1 MTNHLTLRDYAIAAM
16 MNLMWGLNLIA
27 VKEGI
32 NHLSPLTA
40 AWLRQ
45 TVVLLICL
53 PALKIIPGKMRD
65 LLWLG
70 LFSGVIFYILTN
82 LALSVSTNVAALAIA
97 GQLGSPVAVIL
108 GVIFLGET
116 IHKRRIAGM
125 LLAFAGVAII
135 VFDPAALDERL
146 GLIITAAGGVVWGI
160 CSFIQR
166 RLAGV
171 PLLSIFAWMGLIGS
185 LGLLPIALAFEP
197 GQMRALPSVPLSTFG
212 WILFSALGSTIMGQG
227 AMSLLLR
234 RHPLS
239 TVVPVTL
246 LAPVIAVI
254 TSSLYFGT
262 PMTPLMILGGLIALT
277 GVAIVT
283 IRTARVRDIEGQL

>member
-1 MTNHLTLRDYAIAAM
+1 MTNSLTLRDYAIAAM
-16 MNLMWGLNLIA
+16 MNLMWGLNMIA
-27 VKEGI
+27 IKEGI
-32 NHLSPLTA
+32 NHLSPLSA

-45 TVVLLICL
+45 TMVFLICL

-70 LFSGVIFYILTN
+70 LLSGVIFYILTN

-97 GQLGSPVAVIL
+97 GQLGSPIAVIL
-108 GVIFLGET
+108 GVVFLGEK
-116 IHKRRIAGM
+116 IHVRRIAGM
-125 LLAFAGVAII
+125 VLAFAGVATL
-135 VFDPAALDERL
+135 VFDPAAMAERL
-146 GLIITAAGGVVWGI
+146 GLIITAAGGVVWGV

-171 PLLSIFAWMGLIGS
+171 PLFAIFAWMGLIGS
-185 LGLLPIALAFEP
+185 IGLFPIAFYFEP
-197 GQMRALPSVPLSTFG
+197 AQMMSLPSVPLSTFC

-239 TVVPVTL
+239 TVVPLTL

-254 TSSLYFGT
+254 TSSFYFGT
-262 PMTPLMILGGLIALT
+262 DVTPLMLLGGVIALT

-283 IRTARVRDIEGQL
+283 IRTAHVRDVEGQT